1 MSQILILQGEKQ
13 ELSGNWWKKRGVCF
27 SQHQAEGR
35 WILRGKPW
43 KHLQFSTWVYWDKQ
57 LWVSWGHNSLDFT
70 EKFKNWKKA
79 GLKDTFSFLLLPSS
93 AWPEV
98 GLEGTEGGDLVMSR
112 CSLRSRLGGR
122 GREGQAGRHLPKV
135 TGRSNPERLSRMG
148 ADCPSALL
156 PQPRSGNFKLCPKNN
171 YHLVI
176 LKESPFFHH
185 KSWLTLNFSF
195 KHTHTFS

>member
-79 GLKDTFSFLLLPSS
+79 GLKDTFSFLSS
-93 AWPEV
+93 PTFTFLRLTRGGV
-98 GLEGTEGGDLVMSR
+98 GGHWRWRPGMSR

-122 GREGQAGRHLPKV
+122 GRQGGICSRSQAGATLRDSAEWEQTALQLFCPNQEV
-135 TGRSNPERLSRMG
+135 EISN
-148 ADCPSALL
+148 
-156 PQPRSGNFKLCPKNN
+156 
-171 YHLVI
+171 YV
-176 LKESPFFHH
+176 LK
-185 KSWLTLNFSF
+185 T
-195 KHTHTFS
+195 TTT

>member
-13 ELSGNWWKKRGVCF
+13 ELSGNWWKRGVCF

-79 GLKDTFSFLLLPSS
+79 GLKDTFSFLSSLLLPSS

-98 GLEGTEGGDLVMSR
+98 GLEALGGDLAWADVAW
-112 CSLRSRLGGR
+112 GQGWEGGAGR
-122 GREGQAGRHLPKV
+122 GICSGHRQEQPY
-135 TGRSNPERLSRMG
+135 ERLSRMG

-156 PQPRSGNFKLCPKNN
+156 PQPRSEISN
-171 YHLVI
+171 YV
-176 LKESPFFHH
+176 LK
-185 KSWLTLNFSF
+185 T
-195 KHTHTFS
+195 TTT